1 MSSST
6 PASGTE
12 PAQADFDALSVEG
25 ASIVT
30 QRTAWQR
37 VKANL
42 SVRLGGGA
50 ITLLVLIALLAPW
63 LGTVDPSLFDPASRD
78 LLPGQVGEI
87 TTLEGQTLKH
97 RFLMGSDSF
106 GRDIHSRVIYGTQV
120 SLIVGVSTAVL
131 ALALGVVLGLVSG
144 YVRWL
149 DGFLMRV
156 MDGLMAIP
164 AILIAIALVALWRG
178 SLLTVVVAIAIPEIP
193 RVTRLV
199 RSLVLSIRE
208 EPYVEAAISLGTPTW
223 KIMGRHILPNTVAPL
238 VVQGTFICASG
249 ILTEAI
255 LSFLGVGLPPDIPTW
270 GNVMAE
276 GRAQFNQ
283 YPHNIFFPGIFLALT
298 VLAVN
303 ILGDG
308 LRDTL
313 DPKMAKRG

>member
-6 PASGTE
+6 PGSGT
-12 PAQADFDALSVEG
+12 DFETLSVES

-42 SVRLGGGA
+42 SVRIGGGVIA
-50 ITLLVLIALLAPW
+50 LLVLISVLAPW
-63 LGTVDPSLFDPASRD
+63 LGTVDPTLFDPASRD

-87 TTLEGQTLKH
+87 TTLEGETLKH

-120 SLIVGVSTAVL
+120 SLIVGVCTAVL
-131 ALALGVVLGLVSG
+131 ALALGIVLGLVSG
-144 YVRWL
+144 FVRWL
-149 DGFLMRV
+149 DGFLMRI

-164 AILIAIALVALWRG
+164 AILIAIALVAMWRG

-223 KIMGRHILPNTVAPL
+223 KIMLRHILPNTVAPL

-283 YPHNIFFPGIFLALT
+283 YPHNIFFPGVFLALT

>member
-1 MSSST
+1 MTT
-6 PASGTE
+6 PTNFE
-12 PAQADFDALSVEG
+12 ALSVES
-25 ASIVT
+25 ATVVT
-30 QRTAWQR
+30 QPSTWQR
-37 VKANL
+37 VRRNA
-42 SVRLGGGA
+42 SVKLGG
-50 ITLLVLIALLAPW
+50 IVLLVLVLVAVCAPW

-78 LLPGQVGEI
+78 LTPGKTGEI
-87 TTLEGQTLKH
+87 TTLEGETLQH
-97 RFLMGSDSF
+97 RFIMGSDSF
-106 GRDIHSRVIYGTQV
+106 GRDIYSRVIYGTRV
-120 SLIVGVSTAVL
+120 SLIVGVATAVV
-131 ALALGVVLGLVSG
+131 ALAFGILFGLMAG
-144 YVRWL
+144 FLRWL
-149 DGFLMRV
+149 DGPLMRV

-164 AILIAIALVALWRG
+164 AILIAIALVAMWKG

-208 EPYVEAAISLGTPTW
+208 EPYVEAAISLGTPTPL
-223 KIMGRHILPNTVAPL
+223 IMWRHILPNTVAPL
-238 VVQGTFICASG
+238 IVQATFICASG
-249 ILTEAI
+249 ILVEAI

-283 YPHNIFFPGIFLALT
+283 YPHNIFFPGIFLAVT

-313 DPKMAKRG
+313 DPKMAKRV

>member
-1 MSSST
+1 M
-6 PASGTE
+6 P
-12 PAQADFDALSVEG
+12 QAGPDTTFEALSVES
-25 ASIVT
+25 ATIVHT
-30 QRTAWQR
+30 TSAWAR
-37 VKANL
+37 VRKNL
-42 SVRLGGGA
+42 SVRIGGVA
-50 ITLLVLIALLAPW
+50 LALLVLISLAAPW

-78 LLPGQVGEI
+78 LRPGQMGEI
-87 TTLEGQTLKH
+87 TTLEGDTLKH
-97 RFLMGSDSF
+97 QFLMGSDSF
-106 GRDIHSRVIYGTQV
+106 GRDVYSRVIYGTRV
-120 SLIVGVSTAVL
+120 SLIVGITTAIL
-131 ALALGVVLGLVSG
+131 AMSIGIVLGLFSG
-144 YVRWL
+144 FFRWL
-149 DGFLMRV
+149 DGPLMRV

-164 AILIAIALVALWRG
+164 AILIAIALVAMWRG
-178 SLLTVVVAIAIPEIP
+178 SLTTVIIAIAIPEIP

-208 EPYVEAAISLGTPTW
+208 EPYVEAAVAMGTATW
-223 KIMGRHILPNTVAPL
+223 KIMLRHILPNTVAPL

-276 GRAQFNQ
+276 GRAQFND
-283 YPHNIFFPGIFLALT
+283 YPHNIFFPGIFLAVT

>member
-1 MSSST
+1 M
-6 PASGTE
+6 
-12 PAQADFDALSVEG
+12 ADTTSFNELSVEA
-25 ASIVT
+25 ASVVR
-30 QRTAWQR
+30 QESAWAR
-37 VKANL
+37 VRKSG
-42 SVRLGGGA
+42 SVRIGGVA
-50 ITLLVLIALLAPW
+50 LLVLLLIALAAPW

-78 LLPGQVGEI
+78 LTPGKMGEI
-87 TTLEGQTLKH
+87 TTLEGEQLVH

-106 GRDIHSRVIYGTQV
+106 GRDIYSRVIYGTRV
-120 SLIVGVSTAVL
+120 SLIVGVFTAVV
-131 ALALGVVLGLVSG
+131 ALAIGIVFGLVAG
-144 YVRWL
+144 FLRRV
-149 DGFLMRV
+149 DGILMRV

-164 AILIAIALVALWRG
+164 AILIAIALVAMWRG

-199 RSLVLSIRE
+199 RSLVLTIRE
-208 EPYVEAAISLGTPTW
+208 EPYVEAAVSLGTPTW
-223 KIMGRHILPNTVAPL
+223 KIMLRHILPNTIAPL
-238 VVQGTFICASG
+238 IVQGTFICASG

-276 GRAQFNQ
+276 GRVQFNE
-283 YPHNIFFPGIFLALT
+283 YPHNIFFPGIFLAVT

>member
-1 MSSST
+1 M
-6 PASGTE
+6 
-12 PAQADFDALSVEG
+12 AQAGPDAAFDALSVESATIVHT
-25 ASIVT
+25 AS
-30 QRTAWQR
+30 AWAR
-37 VKANL
+37 VRQNL
-42 SVRLGGGA
+42 SVRIGGTA
-50 ITLLVLIALLAPW
+50 LVLLVLLSLAAPW

-78 LLPGQVGEI
+78 LKPGQMGEI
-87 TTLEGQTLKH
+87 TTLEGDTLKH

-106 GRDIHSRVIYGTQV
+106 GRDVYSRVIYGTRV
-120 SLIVGVSTAVL
+120 SLIVGISTAIL
-131 ALALGVVLGLVSG
+131 AMSIGIVLGLCSG
-144 YVRWL
+144 FFRWL
-149 DGFLMRV
+149 DGPLMRV

-164 AILIAIALVALWRG
+164 AILIAIALVAMWRG
-178 SLLTVVVAIAIPEIP
+178 SLTTVIIAIAIPEIP

-208 EPYVEAAISLGTPTW
+208 EPYVEAAVAMGTATW
-223 KIMGRHILPNTVAPL
+223 KIMLRHILPNTVAPL
-238 VVQGTFICASG
+238 VVQGTFICAAG

-276 GRAQFNQ
+276 GRAQFND
-283 YPHNIFFPGIFLALT
+283 YPHNIFFPGIFLAVT